1 VSTLTD
7 ARSEPTGADDAA
19 DAWAET
25 FLLDSDVAIEH
36 LRGRSWTRDLFTA
49 IARVGGSVCYS
60 PVTQAEIYHG
70 LRPNEE
76 EPTARLFANLECML
90 IDDAIGRRA
99 GDYLRHYRPS
109 HDLALGDALIA
120 ATARERDLVLLTLN
134 RRHYPMPDLRLAVLP
149 LA

>member
-1 VSTLTD
+1 MSTLTASPSD
-7 ARSEPTGADDAA
+7 QGGEGDAA

-36 LRGRSWTRDLFTA
+36 LRGRTWTRTLFA
-49 IARVGGSVCYS
+49 EIARAGGSVCYS

-70 LRPNEE
+70 VRPNEE

-109 HDLALGDALIA
+109 HGLALGDALIA

-149 LA
+149 PT